1 MLKRT
6 RKKLLILLLSVFSLI
21 SVNAIHAIEEHWN
34 WDLLPDRT
42 SEEFAEKYLKH
53 LPKNFGGG
61 GTSDPQY
68 SGLQTIGGMAQ
79 NSWTQET
86 KRPQPGIGNGFWNRF
101 EEDAPLFE
109 ELGMKTIR
117 ISVEWAKVQPDG
129 KEFKQEV
136 MDHYKKQIRAL
147 KNAGIK
153 PVVCLFHHTWP
164 TWFMEKG
171 AFENAENGTDFKQYA
186 HFVHGQL
193 KAEGVEHWMTY
204 NEPAG
209 VVLSQY
215 LIGKLPPSRKGRLWL
230 AGQVL
235 KNMYSTH
242 VELAHEIKAHDDKA
256 KFMIAHIMEPLHP
269 YHDYNPLE
277 SLICNQFGYLNN
289 QLTIDYFTNGEF
301 NWLGLVTDKNPKAP
315 SSIDIFGL
323 NYYSHT
329 VIKQNSP
336 FEYPPFALSIKA
348 TRPGEIK
355 IGRGTLYA
363 EGLKECIE
371 KAKKVGKPIW
381 ITENGV
387 DTGEGVKSKKMRT
400 EYLMRHLYV
409 ISKAIEEGADIQE
422 YHYWTPIDSFSWS
435 SGNGTKKYG
444 LYKVD
449 FKNGTL
455 ERKLRSD
462 ALPFV
467 NLMRKH
473 AGMPPFEQTKNT
485 KTV

>member
-6 RKKLLILLLSVFSLI
+6 RKNALILFLSVFSLI
-21 SVNAIHAIEEHWN
+21 SVQAIHAIEEHWN

-42 SEEFAEKYLKH
+42 SEEFAEKYIN
-53 LPKNFGGG
+53 LPKDFKFGGAG
-61 GTSDPQY
+61 SDMQY
-68 SGLQTIGGMAQ
+68 SGLQTVGGMAQ
-79 NSWTQET
+79 NSWTQEP
-86 KRPQPGIGNGFWNRF
+86 KRPQPGIGNGFWDRF
-101 EEDAPLFE
+101 EQDIQLLKEA
-109 ELGMKTIR
+109 GNKTQR
-117 ISVEWAKVQPDG
+117 ISVEWAKIQPDG
-129 KEFKQEV
+129 QEFKQEV
-136 MDHYKKQIRAL
+136 MDCYKKQIKAL
-147 KNAGIK
+147 NDAGIK

-171 AFENAENGTDFKQYA
+171 AFETAENGADFKKYG
-186 HFVHGQL
+186 HFVHDQL
-193 KAEGVEHWMTY
+193 KAEGVEYWMTY

-242 VELAHEIKAHDDKA
+242 VELAHEIKAQDDKA
-256 KFMIAHIMEPLHP
+256 KFMIAHVMEPLHP

-277 SLICNQFGYLNN
+277 QLICKQFGYLNN
-289 QLTIDYFTNGEF
+289 ELTIDYFTHGKF
-301 NWLGLVTDKNPKAP
+301 NWLGLVTDENKKAP

-348 TRPGEIK
+348 TRPEEIK

-387 DTGEGVKSKKMRT
+387 DTAEGVKDKKMRT
-400 EYLMRHLYV
+400 EYVMRHLYV
-409 ISKAIEEGADIQE
+409 ISQAIAQGADIQE
-422 YHYWTPIDSFSWS
+422 YHWWTPIDSFSWS

-455 ERKLRSD
+455 ERKLRKD
-462 ALPFV
+462 AIPFV

>member
-6 RKKLLILLLSVFSLI
+6 RKNTLILLFSAFGLLSAQ
-21 SVNAIHAIEEHWN
+21 AIHAIEEHWN
-34 WDLLPDRT
+34 WDLLPDR
-42 SEEFAEKYLKH
+42 SSQEFVEKYLKH
-53 LPKNFGGG
+53 LPKFGGG
-61 GTSDPQY
+61 GSWQY
-68 SGLQTIGGMAQ
+68 DGLQTIGGMAQ
-79 NSWTQET
+79 NSWTQEP
-86 KRPQPGIGNGFWNRF
+86 KRPQPGIGNGFWDSF
-101 EEDAPLFE
+101 AEDAQLLRE
-109 ELGMKTIR
+109 IGIKTFR
-117 ISVEWAKVQPDG
+117 LSVEWAKVQPDG
-129 KEFKQEV
+129 KEFRQEV
-136 MDHYKKQIRAL
+136 MDHYKKIIRAL
-147 KNAGIK
+147 IAAGIK

-171 AFENAENGTDFKQYA
+171 AFEKAENGADFEKYGEY
-186 HFVHGQL
+186 VINEL
-193 KAEGVEHWMTY
+193 KTEGVEHWMTY

-215 LIGKLPPSRKGRLWL
+215 LIGKLPPSKKGRLWL
-230 AGQVL
+230 AGIVL

-242 VELAHEIKAHDDKA
+242 VKLAHTIKEKDSNA

-269 YHDYNPLE
+269 FHDYNPLE
-277 SLICNQFGYLNN
+277 QLICKQFGYLNN
-289 QLTIDYFTNGEF
+289 QLTIDYFTTGKF
-301 NWLGLVTDKNPKAP
+301 NWLGLVTDENKKAP

-348 TRPGEIK
+348 TRPEEIK

-363 EGLKECIE
+363 EGLKDCIE

-387 DTGEGVKSKKMRT
+387 DTGEGVKDKKMRT

-422 YHYWTPIDSFSWS
+422 YHYWSPLDHFSWS
-435 SGNGTKKYG
+435 SGNGAKKYG